1 MCNACGFPTRP
12 GHWTDAGAD
21 TAGDRLRLQMRRAKI
36 LNKILKGYGFSA
48 RPPGHGPGF
57 ALSSFSGRTTLLPDL
72 EAVWIEAEKQLGH
85 PIDPLDPRFSGVVA
99 TIT

>member
-21 TAGDRLRLQMRRAKI
+21 TAGDRLRLQHRRAQV
-36 LNKILKGYGFSA
+36 LSRILKSHGLTA

-57 ALSSFSGRTTLLPDL
+57 ALSSLSGRTALLADL
-72 EAVWIEAEKQLGH
+72 EAVWDEAARQLGH
-85 PIDPLDPRFSGVVA
+85 PLDPLDPRFTAPSDA
-99 TIT
+99 SP

>member
-21 TAGDRLRLQMRRAKI
+21 TAGDRLRLQMRRALI
-36 LNKILKGYGFSA
+36 LNKLLNGYGFRA

-57 ALSSFSGRTTLLPDL
+57 ALSSFAGRTALLPDL
-72 EAVWIEAEKQLGH
+72 EAVWQEAARQLGH
-85 PIDPLDPRFSGVVA
+85 PIDPLAPRFTARAASLL
-99 TIT
+99 

>member
-21 TAGDRLRLQMRRAKI
+21 TAGDRLRLQMRRAAI
-36 LNKILKGYGFSA
+36 LNKILRSYGFSA

-57 ALSSFSGRTTLLPDL
+57 SLSSFSGRTALLPDL
-72 EAVWIEAEKQLGH
+72 EAVWIEAEKLLGY
-85 PIDPLDPRFSGVVA
+85 PVDPLDARFTGA
-99 TIT
+99 AELAP

>member
-85 PIDPLDPRFSGVVA
+85 PVDPLDPRFTGA
-99 TIT
+99 AKETT

>member
-21 TAGDRLRLQMRRAKI
+21 NAGDRLRLQMRRTQI
-36 LNKILKGYGFSA
+36 LNRLLSSYGFTA

-57 ALSSFSGRTTLLPDL
+57 ALSSFTGRTALLPDL
-72 EAVWIEAEKQLGH
+72 EAVWEDAARQIGA
-85 PIDPLDPRFSGVVA
+85 PIDPLAPRFTA
-99 TIT
+99 EAPAAL